1 MRSPY
6 PLRQRGRLRT
16 NSIQGAAS
24 NQFNSAAPA
33 AGRERQRPAAV
44 AAAAAAAAPV
54 AAAAAP
60 TAAGVP
66 AAGPAAPAGQNRSTV
81 MAEVT
86 VEKVGEIKKRAPREE
101 SHFAHQVKTPRGG
114 FVRNG
119 WRGKG
124 DNKRKVEKRLLLT
137 PNGMHRAECETCD
150 TKGCSHELR
159 CQPCKEKTKQA
170 VKNARTATGVQ
181 GTTKNRKRAVELF
194 GDNTNIDAM
203 STSALSKKV
212 RRENDEVKKA
222 ELESKRAYNHRW
234 DSYEYFKKK
243 ADKDND
249 ADAQYAI
256 GNAYEFGKL
265 GLEKNEETA
274 FQYYQKAADGGHKDA
289 QCLIG
294 IIYEDGSQESEEK
307 WRKEKDGAKALEYYQ
322 KAADGGDA
330 YAQMRLGDAYKDGMF
345 GLEVDEVA
353 AFEYYKKAA
362 DGGDNDAAQYEIG
375 CAYENGELGTRN
387 SDIPWKLDC
396 EIRAAKAMEYYH
408 KAADSGLTYAQYILG
423 FHYETGLTKEGQT
436 YASALVKKD
445 DVKALMYY
453 QKAAD
458 GGDDSAQLRLAKAYE
473 CATPGHQLLGLE
485 KNEKKAIEYYSEA
498 ANGGNE
504 DADFRLRELREGLS
518 ELGGTSAIF

>member
-66 AAGPAAPAGQNRSTV
+66 VAAAAAPTAAGVPAAGPAAPAGQNRSTV
-81 MAEVT
+81 MAKVT
-86 VEKVGEIKKRAPREE
+86 VEEVGEIKKRAPREE
-101 SHFAHQVKTPRGG
+101 SHFAHQVETPGG
-114 FVRNG
+114 GLVRNG
-119 WRGKG
+119 WRGVGGK
-124 DNKRKVEKRLLLT
+124 KRKVEKRLLLT

-181 GTTKNRKRAVELF
+181 GTTKNRKKAVELF

-256 GNAYEFGKL
+256 GCAYEFGKL

-274 FQYYQKAADGGHKDA
+274 FQYYQKAADGGHN
-289 QCLIG
+289 
-294 IIYEDGSQESEEK
+294 
-307 WRKEKDGAKALEYYQ
+307 
-322 KAADGGDA
+322 A
-330 YAQMRLGDAYKDGMF
+330 YAQMRLGDAYEDGMF

-362 DGGDNDAAQYEIG
+362 DGGDECAQYRLG
-375 CAYENGELGTRN
+375 KAYENGELGTGN

-396 EIRAAKAMEYYH
+396 EICAAKAMEYYH
-408 KAADSGLTYAQYILG
+408 KAADSGHTYAQYILG

-498 ANGGNE
+498 ANGGNFY
-504 DADFRLRELREGLS
+504 ADFRLRELREGLS

>member
-1 MRSPY
+1 
-6 PLRQRGRLRT
+6 
-16 NSIQGAAS
+16 
-24 NQFNSAAPA
+24 
-33 AGRERQRPAAV
+33 
-44 AAAAAAAAPV
+44 
-54 AAAAAP
+54 
-60 TAAGVP
+60 
-66 AAGPAAPAGQNRSTV
+66 
-81 MAEVT
+81 MAKVT
-86 VEKVGEIKKRAPREE
+86 VEEVGEIKKRAPREE
-101 SHFAHQVKTPRGG
+101 SHFAQQVKTPRGG

-181 GTTKNRKRAVELF
+181 GTTKNRKRAMELF

-203 STSALSKKV
+203 STAALSKKV
-212 RRENDEVKKA
+212 RRENAEVKKA

-322 KAADGGDA
+322 KAAGGGDA
-330 YAQMRLGDAYKDGMF
+330 YAQSRLGDAYEDGMLGLEEDGAKALEYYTKAADGGHASAQWRLGYVYEHGEF
-345 GLEVDEVA
+345 GLGVDEVA

-396 EIRAAKAMEYYH
+396 EICAAKAMEYYH
-408 KAADSGLTYAQYILG
+408 KAADSGHTYAQYILG

-436 YASALVKKD
+436 YANALVKKD

-498 ANGGNE
+498 ANGGNFY
-504 DADFRLRELREGLS
+504 ADFRLRELREGLS

>member
-1 MRSPY
+1 
-6 PLRQRGRLRT
+6 
-16 NSIQGAAS
+16 
-24 NQFNSAAPA
+24 
-33 AGRERQRPAAV
+33 
-44 AAAAAAAAPV
+44 
-54 AAAAAP
+54 
-60 TAAGVP
+60 
-66 AAGPAAPAGQNRSTV
+66 
-81 MAEVT
+81 MAKVT
-86 VEKVGEIKKRAPREE
+86 VEEVGEIKKRAPREE
-101 SHFAHQVKTPRGG
+101 SHFTHQVKTPRGG

-124 DNKRKVEKRLLLT
+124 DKKRKVEKRLLPT

-256 GNAYEFGKL
+256 GCAYEFGKL

-289 QCLIG
+289 QCVIG
-294 IIYEDGSQESEEK
+294 IVYDFGK

-330 YAQMRLGDAYKDGMF
+330 YAQMLLGDDLDG
-345 GLEVDEVA
+345 EA
-353 AFEYYKKAA
+353 R
-362 DGGDNDAAQYEIG
+362 
-375 CAYENGELGTRN
+375 GTH
-387 SDIPWKLDC
+387 D
-396 EIRAAKAMEYYH
+396 
-408 KAADSGLTYAQYILG
+408 
-423 FHYETGLTKEGQT
+423 
-436 YASALVKKD
+436 
-445 DVKALMYY
+445 
-453 QKAAD
+453 
-458 GGDDSAQLRLAKAYE
+458 
-473 CATPGHQLLGLE
+473 
-485 KNEKKAIEYYSEA
+485 
-498 ANGGNE
+498 
-504 DADFRLRELREGLS
+504 DADRPFQFHAKPPGPPCKRFGNCGLGART
-518 ELGGTSAIF
+518 LPTCRA

>member
-86 VEKVGEIKKRAPREE
+86 VEEVGEKKKKQRAPREK
-101 SHFAHQVKTPRGG
+101 SHFAHQVETPGG
-114 FVRNG
+114 GLVRNG
-119 WRGKG
+119 WRGVG
-124 DNKRKVEKRLLLT
+124 DKKREVEKRLLLT

-181 GTTKNRKRAVELF
+181 GTTKNRKRAMELF

-203 STSALSKKV
+203 STAALSKKV
-212 RRENDEVKKA
+212 RRENAEVKKA

-249 ADAQYAI
+249 ADAQYEI
-256 GNAYEFGKL
+256 GCAYEFGKL

-294 IIYEDGSQESEEK
+294 IVYDFGK

-322 KAADGGDA
+322 KAAGGGDA
-330 YAQMRLGDAYKDGMF
+330 YAQSRLGDAYEDGMF

-362 DGGDNDAAQYEIG
+362 DGGDECAQYRLG
-375 CAYENGELGTRN
+375 KAYENGELGTGN

-396 EIRAAKAMEYYH
+396 EICAAKAMEYYH
-408 KAADSGLTYAQYILG
+408 KAADSGHTYAQYILG

-436 YASALVKKD
+436 YANALVKKD

-458 GGDDSAQLRLAKAYE
+458 GGDDSAQLRLAQAYE

>member
-1 MRSPY
+1 
-6 PLRQRGRLRT
+6 
-16 NSIQGAAS
+16 
-24 NQFNSAAPA
+24 
-33 AGRERQRPAAV
+33 
-44 AAAAAAAAPV
+44 
-54 AAAAAP
+54 
-60 TAAGVP
+60 
-66 AAGPAAPAGQNRSTV
+66 

-86 VEKVGEIKKRAPREE
+86 VEEVGEKKKKKRAPREK
-101 SHFAHQVKTPRGG
+101 SHFAHQEKTPRGG
-114 FVRNG
+114 LVRKG
-119 WRGKG
+119 WRGEG
-124 DNKRKVEKRLLLT
+124 DKKREVEKRLLLT
-137 PNGMHRAECETCD
+137 PNGMHRVECETCD

-170 VKNARTATGVQ
+170 VKNARTAIGVQ

-194 GDNTNIDAM
+194 GDKTNIDAM

-212 RRENDEVKKA
+212 RRENDEVKTA

-249 ADAQYAI
+249 ADAQYKI
-256 GNAYEFGKL
+256 GCAYEFGKL

-294 IIYEDGSQESEEK
+294 IAYEDGK

-322 KAADGGDA
+322 KAAGGGDA

-362 DGGDNDAAQYEIG
+362 DGGDECAQYRLG
-375 CAYENGELGTRN
+375 KAYENGELGTGN

-396 EIRAAKAMEYYH
+396 EICAAKAMEYYH

-423 FHYETGLTKEGQT
+423 FHYEFCLTKEGQT

-458 GGDDSAQLRLAKAYE
+458 GGEASAQLRLAEAYE
-473 CATPGHQLLGLE
+473 CATPDYQLLGLE

-498 ANGGNE
+498 ANGGDLYAE
-504 DADFRLRELREGLS
+504 YADFRLRELREELS
-518 ELGGTSAIF
+518 ELLDFL

>member
-1 MRSPY
+1 
-6 PLRQRGRLRT
+6 
-16 NSIQGAAS
+16 
-24 NQFNSAAPA
+24 
-33 AGRERQRPAAV
+33 
-44 AAAAAAAAPV
+44 
-54 AAAAAP
+54 
-60 TAAGVP
+60 
-66 AAGPAAPAGQNRSTV
+66 

-86 VEKVGEIKKRAPREE
+86 VEEVGEKKKKQRAPREK
-101 SHFAHQVKTPRGG
+101 SHFAHQVETPGG
-114 FVRNG
+114 GLVRNG
-119 WRGKG
+119 WRGVGGK
-124 DNKRKVEKRLLLT
+124 KRKVEKRLLLT
-137 PNGMHRAECETCD
+137 PNGMHRVECETCD
-150 TKGCSHELR
+150 TEGCSHELR

-170 VKNARTATGVQ
+170 VKNARTAIGVQ

-194 GDNTNIDAM
+194 GDKTNIDAM
-203 STSALSKKV
+203 STAALSKKV
-212 RRENDEVKKA
+212 RRENAEVKTA

-256 GNAYEFGKL
+256 GCAYEFGKL

-294 IIYEDGSQESEEK
+294 IVYDFGK

-322 KAADGGDA
+322 KAAGGGDA
-330 YAQMRLGDAYKDGMF
+330 YAQSRLGDAYEDGMF

-362 DGGDNDAAQYEIG
+362 DGGDKNAAQYEIG

-396 EIRAAKAMEYYH
+396 EICAAKAMEYYH
-408 KAADSGLTYAQYILG
+408 KAADSGHTYAQYMLG

-458 GGDDSAQLRLAKAYE
+458 GGDDSAQLRLAQAYE
-473 CATPGHQLLGLE
+473 CATPGHHLLGLE

-498 ANGGNE
+498 ANGGNFY
-504 DADFRLRELREGLS
+504 ADFRLRELREGLS